1 MDKYRVWHTEWEEFV
16 TDYPICMNVLT
27 GKIVKF
33 NYGEYSDEEDV
44 EDTKYILSRYTGL
57 KDKSG
62 VEIFEGDIV
71 NVHEFINVG
80 GIEGYE
86 EGEKETI
93 GIIKYGCLYDSPIPE
108 WYLQT
113 KDDCI
118 SFSYMDLHEESFEA
132 VGNIYENEDLLK

>member
-1 MDKYRVWHTEWEEFV
+1 MIKFRAWDKESQRMFKVARFDFA
-16 TDYPICMNVLT
+16 DYTVYSHLFACDGYL
-27 GKIVKF
+27 
-33 NYGEYSDEEDV
+33 GENLE
-44 EDTKYILSRYTGL
+44 IMQFTGL
-57 KDKSG
+57 EDKNG
-62 VEIFEGDIV
+62 VEIFENNIV

-93 GIIKYGCLYDSPIPE
+93 GVIKYGCLYDSPIPE

-118 SFSYMDLHEESFEA
+118 SFSYMDLHEESFEV
-132 VGNIYENEDLLK
+132 VGNIYENKEELL